1 MARKNNRTKQK
12 IKKQD
17 SVPATASVQKEARE
31 EKSEAKTK
39 NSGGSVYTDLSSQFE
54 AAEEYQKKHRDDPY
68 CSWQEKEALLLG
80 RNLDAVSSKTK
91 SQVFD
96 PRLST
101 IIIERMNR
109 VMAQHATGKVRCL
122 NNPKDKAPSLLLDL
136 SLQRYVIPNAD
147 SQYDLLTKFK
157 LQDFYSL
164 AYGSYVSL
172 VDYRIDRDYIGPDMW
187 LVPMRHFFP
196 EANAV
201 NDMNHCFIDTWVT
214 REWLES
220 RSPDTWKN
228 ISDIVKELDEKSA
241 KKDTDQQSLSEQE
254 NNVEASGKGRV
265 QLIHLRTRYEPDR
278 WVTYAVDAA
287 PALEEKSICRD
298 IKNPQGND
306 EIPVVTKHA
315 FPLID
320 RFYGLGEF
328 ERGKTLQYAT
338 NSLWNLYLDGLK
350 MRIFPPMII
359 NPTGV
364 VSSSLGYN
372 PGARWQETKPNSIRQ
387 WNTGSQSEQAFQSTY
402 SALIS
407 AVMNQ
412 AGTTNVMTAD
422 VVDPGMGKTPA
433 AIKQMGARESS
444 RDAWDRYLMEKTVE
458 KTFNLMIDL
467 LVKKQQKPINFDLF
481 EGEIQR
487 LKNTFP
493 DQADQMAEIF
503 ESKTYGKMKVKRGD
517 LGGGDWK
524 YRYDIDVGT
533 TMKKDSQEEHAAVSE
548 VMDVMAKIPGAMDQV
563 ATTGKI
569 RLGNMVYDFGELL
582 KRHVMTSGLED
593 WDRIVSEVEET
604 QQQVSEGA
612 AQGQDQDQGQEEQ
625 QEQIDPEIQAKLD
638 QMSQV
643 FGGGAQQVPDQNMAA
658 MQMGGMQ

>member
-1 MARKNNRTKQK
+1 MARKSTRSKQK
-12 IKKQD
+12 TRKQD
-17 SVPATASVQKEARE
+17 SVPATAMAQE
-31 EKSEAKTK
+31 EAKKEKKDSSESRST
-39 NSGGSVYTDLSSQFE
+39 GRDTVYSDFSSQFE

-80 RNLDAVSSKTK
+80 RNLDSVSNKTK

-122 NNPKDKAPSLLLDL
+122 DNPKDKVPTLILDL
-136 SLQRYVIPNAD
+136 ALQRYVIPNAD

-172 VDYRIDRDYIGPDMW
+172 VDYRIDKDYIGPDTW
-187 LVPMRHFFP
+187 LIPIRHFFP

-214 REWLES
+214 RQWLES
-220 RSPDTWKN
+220 RSKETWKN
-228 ISDIVKELDEKSA
+228 IDVILEELDKKSSE
-241 KKDTDQQSLSEQE
+241 KDTDQQSLSEQE
-254 NNVEASGKGRV
+254 NSVTGSGKGRA
-265 QLIHLRTRYEPDR
+265 QLIHLRTRYEADR
-278 WVTYAVDAA
+278 WVTVAVDAS
-287 PALEEKSICRD
+287 PALEERSICRD
-298 IKNPQGND
+298 IKNPQDNN
-306 EIPVVTKHA
+306 EIPVITKHA

-359 NPTGV
+359 NDDGV
-364 VSSSLGYN
+364 VASSLGYN
-372 PGARWQETKPNSIRQ
+372 PGARWKETKPNSIRA

-422 VVDPGMGKTPA
+422 VVDPGMGKTPE
-433 AIKQMGARESS
+433 AIKRMGARESS

-458 KTFNLMIDL
+458 KTFNLMTDL

-481 EGEIQR
+481 EGEIKR
-487 LKNTFP
+487 IKSAFP

-503 ESKTYGKMKVKRGD
+503 ESQTYGKMKVNRGQ
-517 LGGGDWK
+517 LGGGQWK
-524 YRYDIDVGT
+524 YRWYIDSGT
-533 TMKKDSQEEHAAVSE
+533 TMKTDSQEEHQAVTE
-548 VMDVMAKIPGAMDQV
+548 IMAVMSKIPGAMEQV
-563 ATTGKI
+563 GQTGKI
-569 RLGNMVYDFGELL
+569 RLGNTVYDFNELF
-582 KRHVMTSGLED
+582 KRHIITSGLGD
-593 WDRIVSEVEET
+593 WEQIMSEAEEIQGEV
-604 QQQVSEGA
+604 QQA
-612 AQGQDQDQGQEEQ
+612 AQNGEQ
-625 QEQIDPEIQAKLD
+625 LDPELQAKLD

-643 FGGGAQQVPDQNMAA
+643 FGAGAQQVPDQNMAG